1 MDFLL
6 YFNTFDFLIS
16 LFIIGFTILGMVKGF
31 YQEFI
36 SIGIWIGSIIVAWIF
51 RYFPQDFVSEFI
63 ADKEMQE
70 WFSFLLIFIF
80 VFIFFRVIGQ
90 ALIKGINS
98 MQKSAVDRILGS
110 LIGFTKG
117 FLIMTTAFFLGDEYI
132 MEQSW
137 WENSY
142 LSDGLYYSAEL
153 IGNLVGQV
161 PFDELKDI
169 QIDEKLLER
178 N

>member
-16 LFIIGFTILGMVKGF
+16 LFLVAFTILGIVKGF

-36 SIGIWIGSIIVAWIF
+36 SIGIWIASIIVAWVF
-51 RYFPQDFVSEFI
+51 RYFPQDFVSGII

-80 VFIFFRVIGQ
+80 VFIFFRIIGQ

-110 LIGFTKG
+110 LVGFSKG
-117 FLIMTTAFFLGDEYI
+117 FLIMTTIFLLGDEYI

-137 WENSY
+137 WEISY
-142 LSDGLYYSAEL
+142 LSDGIYYSAEL

-161 PFDELKDI
+161 PFEEIKDI
-169 QIDEKLLER
+169 QINEKLLDS

>member
-16 LFIIGFTILGMVKGF
+16 LFIIGFTCLGIVKGF

-36 SIGIWIGSIIVAWIF
+36 SIGIWVASIVVAWIF
-51 RYFPQDFVSEFI
+51 RYFPQDFVSGII

-70 WFSFLLIFIF
+70 WLSFLLIFIF
-80 VFIFFRVIGQ
+80 VFLFFRIIGQ

-110 LIGFTKG
+110 FVGFSKG
-117 FLIMTTAFFLGDEYI
+117 FLIMITLFLLGDEYI
-132 MEQSW
+132 MSQFW
-137 WENSY
+137 WKDSY
-142 LSDGLYYSAEL
+142 LSEDIYYFAEL
-153 IGNLVGQV
+153 VGSLVGQV
-161 PFDELKDI
+161 PFEEIKDI
-169 QIDEKLLER
+169 QLDEKLLK
-178 N
+178 